1 MMQTNN
7 ENRGTKMT
15 RTDIYKYSKDRD
27 IIRHHRWRIDYQ
39 YVRVGSLFFRLH
51 DLVKVNILDESN
63 ENDTDFKIC
72 GKISRF
78 KKLKIRLSLVMN
90 LLRQT
95 K

>member
-1 MMQTNN
+1 MQTKNKD
-7 ENRGTKMT
+7 RGNKMT
-15 RTDIYKYSKDRD
+15 RTDIYKYSRDRD
-27 IIRHHRWRIDYQ
+27 IIGNHNWQSSYK
-39 YVRVGSLFFRLH
+39 YVKIGTMFFRLH
-51 DLVKVNILDESN
+51 DLMKVNILDESN

-78 KKLKIRLSLVMN
+78 KKIKIRFSLVMK